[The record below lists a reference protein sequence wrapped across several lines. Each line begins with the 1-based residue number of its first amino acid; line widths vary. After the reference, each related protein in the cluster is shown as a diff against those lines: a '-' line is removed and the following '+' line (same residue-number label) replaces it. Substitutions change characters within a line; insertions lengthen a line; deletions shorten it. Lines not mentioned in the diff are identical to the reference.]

1 MLSLTKFTSH
11 AFSLRELMDYLFHQ
25 KKIFLEEDMGT
36 KDSAEKGNSQDKGE
50 GASLDDS

>member
-1 MLSLTKFTSH
+1 
-11 AFSLRELMDYLFHQ
+11 MDYVFHQ

-50 GASLDDS
+50 GASLDDSWAPEIDSNCSRL